1 MGCDGFEGGRG
12 WRVDGL
18 MGKVGRGCDLR
29 RGVSGRGVGDWVIGK
44 LEGWEEDRRCERRW
58 W

>member
-1 MGCDGFEGGRG
+1 
-12 WRVDGL
+12 

-29 RGVSGRGVGDWVIGK
+29 RGVSGRELEIG
-44 LEGWEEDRRCERRW
+44 LLGNERGGEEDRRCERKW